1 MPKDIITEAKIAAHL
16 QTLRQTPQRIAACTN
31 GLDEQHLKTPP
42 MPKEWSPVEILAHL
56 RGCAEV
62 WSYSIYAMLTLDN
75 PELAHIHPRDWA
87 KKLGYAELSFAENF
101 EAFEAG
107 RKGLL
112 RVLEGLPFAAWE
124 RSTRFMGRVN
134 TFTIFGETER
144 MAGHEAVH
152 CDQLEAM
159 LLSK

>member
-1 MPKDIITEAKIAAHL
+1 MPKDVITEARIALHL
-16 QTLRQTPQRIAACTN
+16 QTLRQTPQCIAACTA
-31 GLDEQHLKTPP
+31 GLDEQRLRTAPL
-42 MPKEWSPVEILAHL
+42 PKEWSPVEVLAHL

-87 KKLGYAELSFAENF
+87 KKLGYAKLSFGENF
-101 EAFEAG
+101 QAFEAG
-107 RKGLL
+107 RKSLL

-124 RSTRFMGRVN
+124 CSTRFIGRHN
-134 TFTIFGETER
+134 AFTIFGETGR
-144 MAGHEAVH
+144 MALHEAQH
-152 CDQLEAM
+152 CEQIEAI